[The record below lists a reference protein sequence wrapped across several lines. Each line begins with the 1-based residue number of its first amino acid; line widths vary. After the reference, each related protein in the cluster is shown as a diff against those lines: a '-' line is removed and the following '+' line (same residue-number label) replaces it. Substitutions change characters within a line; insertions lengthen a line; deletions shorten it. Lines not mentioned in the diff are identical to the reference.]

1 MGNEAG
7 SDLLPRLEAVL
18 PTRRR
23 ARGRRVV
30 RVALDADAVVQ
41 VKHLPC
47 ISRFSEAAPQ
57 RHRSLLWV
65 VMALLP

>member
-7 SDLLPRLEAVL
+7 SDLLPRLEAVF

-30 RVALDADAVVQ
+30 RVALEAYAVVY

-47 ISRFSEAAPQ
+47 ISGFSEAAPE
-57 RHRSLLWV
+57 RHLCLLW
-65 VMALLP
+65 